1 MEINLGDVAKDKI
14 SGFAGIVTG
23 VTSWLN
29 GCRRFMLTPQK
40 LDKDGKPRASEWFDD
55 VQVVLVKSTAT
66 PKAAPA
72 GGPRDAPTR
81 AADPSR

>member
-1 MEINLGDVAKDKI
+1 VQINLGDQAKDKI
-14 SGFAGIVTG
+14 SGFMGIVTG

-40 LDKDGKPRASEWFDD
+40 LDKDGKPRESQWFDD
-55 VQVVLVKSTAT
+55 VQVVLVKATST

-72 GGPRDAPTR
+72 GGPRHAPTR
-81 AADPSR
+81 AADPTR